1 MFACPHC
8 QSQSIAWWRKVLG
21 SPVECP
27 SCHGLSKLSGWAT
40 ASEAL
45 LFPVLGI
52 AVIAAWFMRS
62 RMLVLA
68 VLAVA
73 VLWSSLVAVLV
84 ELNPIVEGEI
94 GWTRT
99 KTHWRI
105 AYAVIGLVV
114 VGYLLTSNVRA

>member
-8 QSQSIAWWRKVLG
+8 QSQSIAWWTKVLG
-21 SPVECP
+21 SPVE
-27 SCHGLSKLSGWAT
+27 SCRGLSKLSGWAT
-40 ASEAL
+40 ASVAL
-45 LFPVLGI
+45 LFPVLGM
-52 AVIAAWFMRS
+52 AAIAAWFMRS

-73 VLWSSLVAVLV
+73 VLWSSLAVLV
-84 ELNPIVEGEI
+84 ELKPIVEGEI

-105 AYAVIGLVV
+105 AYAAIGLVV
-114 VGYLLTSNVRA
+114 VGYLLLSGVRA

>member
-1 MFACPHC
+1 M
-8 QSQSIAWWRKVLG
+8 
-21 SPVECP
+21 
-27 SCHGLSKLSGWAT
+27 

-45 LFPVLGI
+45 LFPILGI
-52 AVIAAWFMRS
+52 AAVVAWFMRS

-84 ELNPIVEGEI
+84 ELKPIVEGEI

-114 VGYLLTSNVRA
+114 VGYFLLSGVRA